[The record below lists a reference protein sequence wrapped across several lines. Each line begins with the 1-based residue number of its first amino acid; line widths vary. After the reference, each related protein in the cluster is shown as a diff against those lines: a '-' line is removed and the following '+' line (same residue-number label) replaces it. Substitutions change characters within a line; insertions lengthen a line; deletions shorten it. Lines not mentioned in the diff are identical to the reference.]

1 MAGARGALDRG
12 VAAGF
17 AEVGRLKAANNL
29 GAAQQ
34 GDKIVRHAASVEEV

>member
-29 GAAQQ
+29 RRE
-34 GDKIVRHAASVEEV
+34 GDIEVVIAASASGPS